1 LSAFIRNNRQLF
13 TAIRDPAPPD
23 KWGADSALQSH
34 KLTVSVETERLDRTQ
49 EVGGSNP
56 PSSIEFSL
64 RLPTFALRPRRSVS
78 TLI

>member
-1 LSAFIRNNRQLF
+1 VL
-13 TAIRDPAPPD
+13 PD
-23 KWGADSALQSH
+23 
-34 KLTVSVETERLDRTQ
+34 RLDRTQ

-64 RLPTFALRPRRSVS
+64 HLTDFGSMPERSVV